1 MNDRYDAIVIGAGQA
16 GLATGYHLK
25 QAGVRFLI
33 LEADRQPGGSWPR
46 YYDNLTLFSP
56 ARYSG
61 LPGLPFPGDP
71 DRYPTRDEVVSY
83 LRGYATR
90 FDLPVIADAKVQQV
104 ERSESLF
111 LLRTAKAAYRS
122 RTLVGASGSFYAPN
136 LPRLPGQDRFRGTI
150 LHSAIYR
157 HPAPFKGQRVIVVG
171 AANSAV
177 QIAAELAG
185 VANVTLATREPV
197 RFVPQRLLGCD
208 FHCWVQWTGLDY
220 LPWLKDQST
229 PVLDPGKYRKALAAK
244 KPDQRRMFVRFT
256 EEGVEWPEGER
267 EPVEAVIFATGF
279 RPNFPY
285 LAEIGALDA
294 AGKPQHRKGV
304 SSVVPGLYFAGMSG
318 QRSFRSATLRGVGG
332 DAAYIVRALRGYL
345 TGEAGNPVAP

>member
-1 MNDRYDAIVIGAGQA
+1 MSDPYDAIVIGAGQA

-25 QAGVRFLI
+25 QAGVRFLM

-46 YYDNLTLFSP
+46 YYDSLTLFSP
-56 ARYSG
+56 ARYSA

-71 DRYPTRDEVVSY
+71 DRYPRRGEVVSY
-83 LRGYATR
+83 LRAYAAH
-90 FDLPVIADAKVQQV
+90 FDLPVITDTKVHQV
-104 ERSESLF
+104 QRSGSLF

-136 LPRLPGQDRFRGTI
+136 LPRLPGQARFRGTI
-150 LHSAIYR
+150 LHSASYR
-157 HPAPFKGQRVIVVG
+157 HPEPFQGQRVIVVG

-185 VANVTLATREPV
+185 VAKVTLATRELV
-197 RFVPQRLLGCD
+197 RFVPQRFLGCD

-229 PVLDPGKYRKALAAK
+229 PVLDPGKYRQALAAK
-244 KPDQRRMFVRFT
+244 KPDQRCMFVRFT
-256 EEGVEWPEGER
+256 EEGVEWPGGER
-267 EPVEAVIFATGF
+267 EPVAAVIFATGF

-285 LAEIGALDA
+285 LAGLGALDS

-304 SSVVPGLYFAGMSG
+304 SSVVPGLYFVGMSG

-332 DAAYIVRALRGYL
+332 DAAYVVRALHRHIG
-345 TGEAGNPVAP
+345 GKAARRCC